1 MGVPNPVD
9 MMDHI
14 DCSAIYIDPRIQSER
29 WVFQGAPDTLPGP
42 LISSD
47 EPESLRSDIQAL
59 LDICRRIYLCQA
71 GASLVSKLAELSDT
85 AANSCTPIFAFFDI
99 DLNTEDAPSLS
110 RRSTNR
116 GSWQDPPSPSPV
128 HRGFTFL
135 SQNDG
140 SSDLRLLSGL
150 SADIKVQDAPNLVIP
165 VAILRAPPREL
176 TSAAADQRQPP
187 NMPQP
192 LHLSRCL
199 DAGAVDVIPA
209 PLDRVRIQSLVVHA
223 YRVRKS
229 ALKEQSR
236 FLSRRKLR
244 KHSWVGVH
252 DEQPYSYLREAM
264 VSKLMKGICNPED
277 VVEELHDGEFYVSE
291 EREEYVKARL
301 ARWDF
306 AAHEFSD
313 DELVFAAYEM
323 LQHAFSIP
331 ELEEWRLTPG
341 ELRTFLLACRA
352 SYNSFVLYHNF
363 RHAIDVLQSLFSFL
377 LHIGA
382 LPRYRS
388 VGLETDTKCPIT
400 AMLKPFDALTLL
412 IAAIGHDVG
421 HPGVNNFFLVKL
433 NAPLAQL
440 YNDNSV
446 LEAFHCAAFSQI
458 LRRYWPAAFKDKQ
471 LRKLLIS
478 SILATDMGVHQK
490 FMERLGSLQEKYS
503 ENKRTMDG
511 WKPQDIDMYKTLVC
525 GLLIKC
531 ADISNVA
538 RPWEV
543 AEKWTKIL
551 QEEFANQG
559 EMEKEVGMETALFGG
574 PPEIGNVYKLA
585 TGQMGFMSIF
595 ALPLF
600 EGVSDILPAL
610 RFTVENIRSNHTRW
624 HYLADLERR
633 KPFLMADPGPDGLVS
648 PRSRSP
654 ATSFQE
660 PQAPAPTSTPTPT
673 QNGGRNTSIKT
684 LPPGEPPQQRT
695 VDDEPSDYFPRSV
708 RTSVGSE
715 YNENQIS
722 PVVSPDT
729 PGPSMDIT
737 GCSFPPDEPSRK
749 SSSAVPEIT
758 TAPMPP
764 PIPNNHPLLKS
775 QTGGDGGATQAE
787 PTTNSVAYDASVEGG
802 VEKTNGSR
810 NGAYRRH
817 HANTASSG
825 CTSAPTNSQRNS
837 CTPTHSNAM
846 SPISPSTNATSLLS
860 ADSDDQ
866 GYTREIPRSDYADWD
881 NRSPR
886 TGSPKHGPVGDRGS
900 ENTLHSGD
908 SHVFHDGLDKNHMP
922 PAVRNGTGSSTHSIT
937 TGSSKNDG
945 HSPHWDDPLEPDQG
959 QRKLPKRRSRL
970 RLAFWKRKSHHNNHH
985 EVHGETR

>member
-29 WVFQGAPDTLPGP
+29 WVFQGASDTPSGP
-42 LISSD
+42 LLSSD

-59 LDICRRIYLCQA
+59 LDVCRRIYLCQA

-99 DLNTEDAPSLS
+99 DLNTEDTPSLS
-110 RRSTNR
+110 RRSTSR
-116 GSWQDPPSPSPV
+116 GSWQEPPSPSPL

-165 VAILRAPPREL
+165 VAILRAPSREP
-176 TSAAADQRQPP
+176 TSAAFDQRQIP
-187 NMPQP
+187 NIPQP
-192 LHLSRCL
+192 QHLSRCL

-209 PLDRVRIQSLVVHA
+209 PLDRARIQSLVVHA

-291 EREEYVKARL
+291 EREEHVRERL

-331 ELEEWRLTPG
+331 ELEEWRLTSG

-388 VGLETDTKCPIT
+388 VGLEVDTKCPIT

-503 ENKRTMDG
+503 ENKRTTDG

-600 EGVSDILPAL
+600 EGVSDILPGL
-610 RFTVENIRSNHTRW
+610 RFTVEHIRSNHTRW

-633 KPFLMADPGPDGLVS
+633 KPFLMADAGPDGLVS

-660 PQAPAPTSTPTPT
+660 SQPTPPTSTPTPT
-673 QNGGRNTSIKT
+673 QNGMRNTSIKT
-684 LPPGEPPQQRT
+684 FPPKEPSQQRK
-695 VDDEPSDYFPRSV
+695 DGDEPDDYFARSA

-749 SSSAVPEIT
+749 SSSAVPDIT
-758 TAPMPP
+758 TMPVPPPMP
-764 PIPNNHPLLKS
+764 NNNGSLEAH
-775 QTGGDGGATQAE
+775 TGSDATVHAE
-787 PTTNSVAYDASVEGG
+787 PTTNTVSYDASVEGG
-802 VEKTNGSR
+802 EKTNGSR
-810 NGAYRRH
+810 NGTYRRH

-837 CTPTHSNAM
+837 CTRTHSNAM

-860 ADSDDQ
+860 ADSDEQ

-881 NRSPR
+881 SRSPR

-908 SHVFHDGLDKNHMP
+908 SHVFHDGLDKSHMP
-922 PAVRNGTGSSTHSIT
+922 PTVRKGTGSSTQSIT

-945 HSPHWDDPLEPDQG
+945 HSPHWDDLPGPDQG

-970 RLAFWKRKSHHNNHH
+970 RLAFWKRKSYHHNHN

>member
-1 MGVPNPVD
+1 MGVPDPVD

-14 DCSAIYIDPRIQSER
+14 DCSAVFIDPRVQSER
-29 WVFQGAPDTLPGP
+29 WVYQGSPPES

-47 EPESLRSDIQAL
+47 EPETLRSDIEVL
-59 LDICRRIYLCQA
+59 LTICRRMYLCEA
-71 GASLVSKLAELSDT
+71 GASLVTKLAELSES
-85 AANSCTPIFAFFDI
+85 AGSNCTPIFAFLDI
-99 DLNTEDAPSLS
+99 DLNTDEAPIA
-110 RRSTNR
+110 RRSTSR
-116 GSWQDPPSPSPV
+116 GSWQEPPSPAPLR
-128 HRGFTFL
+128 RGFTFS

-140 SSDLRLLSGL
+140 SSDLKLLSGL
-150 SADIKVQDAPNLVIP
+150 STDIQVHELPNLVIP
-165 VAILRAPPREL
+165 VAILRPPTKEP
-176 TSAAADQRQPP
+176 TSEPVDQTKPFTP
-187 NMPQP
+187 HP
-192 LHLSRCL
+192 LQISRCL
-199 DAGAVDVIPA
+199 DAGAVDVVPG
-209 PLDRVRIQSLVVHA
+209 PVDRVRIQGLVVHA
-223 YRVRKS
+223 FRIRKT

-277 VVEELHDGEFYVSE
+277 IVEELHDGEYHVSS
-291 EREEYVKARL
+291 EREEYVQKRL
-301 ARWDF
+301 AQWNF
-306 AAHEFSD
+306 TAHEFTD
-313 DELVFAAYEM
+313 DELVYAAFAM

-363 RHAIDVLQSLFSFL
+363 RHAIDVLQSVFCFL

-382 LPRYRS
+382 LPPYGQIGSNADRN
-388 VGLETDTKCPIT
+388 CPI
-400 AMLKPFDALTLL
+400 AGMLKPFDSLTLL

-458 LRRYWPAAFKDKQ
+458 LRRHWPAAFKDKQ

-490 FMERLGSLQEKYS
+490 FMERLGSLQEKFS
-503 ENKRTMDG
+503 ENNRTTDG

-574 PPEIGNVYKLA
+574 PPELGNVYKLA

-600 EGVSDILPAL
+600 EGVSDILSGL
-610 RFTVENIRSNHTRW
+610 RFTVDHIRSNHTRW
-624 HYLADLERR
+624 HYLADLERG
-633 KPFLMADPGPDGLVS
+633 KPLLMVDASPDGHVS

-654 ATSFQE
+654 ATNSRNYLT
-660 PQAPAPTSTPTPT
+660 PQAKGTPPSPGSTRQKSTQTFPA
-673 QNGGRNTSIKT
+673 K
-684 LPPGEPPQQRT
+684 EPAQQRKEE
-695 VDDEPSDYFPRSV
+695 DEDYFGPKRSA
-708 RTSVGSE
+708 RTSVGSD

-729 PGPSMDIT
+729 PGPAVDIT
-737 GCSFPPDEPSRK
+737 GDSYPIESDDPDTPEEPSRK
-749 SSSAVPEIT
+749 SSCAVPELGPVDVT
-758 TAPMPP
+758 EPMPTKTS
-764 PIPNNHPLLKS
+764 IGS
-775 QTGGDGGATQAE
+775 VAQE
-787 PTTNSVAYDASVEGG
+787 PTSAVSYESPVESADRA
-802 VEKTNGSR
+802 NGSR
-810 NGAYRRH
+810 GAYRH
-817 HANTASSG
+817 HANTMSSA
-825 CTSAPTNSQRNS
+825 CTSAPSNSQRNS
-837 CTPTHSNAM
+837 CTRTHSISTHSNAM
-846 SPISPSTNATSLLS
+846 TPISPSTNATSVLS
-860 ADSDDQ
+860 ADSDEHPYSRD
-866 GYTREIPRSDYADWD
+866 IPRSDYADWD
-881 NRSPR
+881 SRSPR
-886 TGSPKHGPVGDRGS
+886 AGSPKPSTRPGTGTGTEDHP
-900 ENTLHSGD
+900 L
-908 SHVFHDGLDKNHMP
+908 FHDESGNSHHIPLGNESGTGT
-922 PAVRNGTGSSTHSIT
+922 ATGSSTQSVN
-937 TGSSKNDG
+937 TGSTG
-945 HSPHWDDPLEPDQG
+945 PSPQWDELSPDQHQP

-970 RLAFWKRKSHHNNHH
+970 RLAFWRKKNYHSNQNQH
-985 EVHGETR
+985 EVTGESR

>member
-1 MGVPNPVD
+1 MGVPDPVD

-14 DCSAIYIDPRIQSER
+14 DCSAIYIDPRIRSER
-29 WVFQGAPDTLPGP
+29 WVYQGAPADS

-47 EPESLRSDIQAL
+47 EPESLRSDIEVL
-59 LDICRRIYLCQA
+59 LDVARRMYLCQA
-71 GASLVSKLAELSDT
+71 GASLVTKLAELSES
-85 AANSCTPIFAFFDI
+85 AGNNCTPIFAFLDI
-99 DLNTEDAPSLS
+99 DLHNEDAPPLV
-110 RRSTNR
+110 RRSTSR
-116 GSWQDPPSPSPV
+116 SSWNGPPSPAAL
-128 HRGFTFL
+128 HRGFTFT

-150 SADIKVQDAPNLVIP
+150 STDIQVHDGPNLVIP
-165 VAILRAPPREL
+165 VAILRPPPREP
-176 TSAAADQRQPP
+176 TSAVAEQQQSY
-187 NMPQP
+187 MPHPQ
-192 LHLSRCL
+192 HISRCL
-199 DAGAVDVIPA
+199 DAGAVDVILGPV
-209 PLDRVRIQSLVVHA
+209 DKVRIQGLVVHA
-223 YRVRKS
+223 YRTRKT
-229 ALKEQSR
+229 ALREQSR

-277 VVEELHDGEFYVSE
+277 VVEELHDGDYHVDQ
-291 EREEYVKARL
+291 EREEYVRQRMAQ
-301 ARWDF
+301 WNF
-306 AAHEFSD
+306 TAHEFND
-313 DELVFAAYEM
+313 DELVYAAHAM
-323 LQHAFSIP
+323 LEHAFTIP

-363 RHAIDVLQSLFSFL
+363 RHAIDVLQSVFCFL

-382 LPRYRS
+382 LPPYGQIG
-388 VGLETDTKCPIT
+388 VNADTSCPI
-400 AMLKPFDALTLL
+400 ASMLKPFDSLTLL
-412 IAAIGHDVG
+412 ISAIGHDVG

-503 ENKRTMDG
+503 ENNRTTDG

-574 PPEIGNVYKLA
+574 PPELGNVYKLA

-600 EGVSDILPAL
+600 EGVSDILEGM
-610 RFTVENIRSNHTRW
+610 RFTVDHIRSNHTRW

-633 KPFLMADPGPDGLVS
+633 KPLLMVDASPDGHVS
-648 PRSRSP
+648 PRSHSP
-654 ATSFQE
+654 AAPSRD
-660 PQAPAPTSTPTPT
+660 PQATPTPQVGT
-673 QNGGRNTSIKT
+673 PPTSVPNGRNKSAQTFPAK
-684 LPPGEPPQQRT
+684 
-695 VDDEPSDYFPRSV
+695 EPSQDRKHEEERDYFAPRTSA
-708 RTSVGSE
+708 RTSVGSA

-737 GCSFPPDEPSRK
+737 GDSFPVEDEPESSRK
-749 SSSAVPEIT
+749 SSCAVPDLGPGPIT
-758 TAPMPP
+758 EPMPSKP
-764 PIPNNHPLLKS
+764 PS
-775 QTGGDGGATQAE
+775 GDAQQE
-787 PTTNSVAYDASVEGG
+787 PGSAISYDSTASA
-802 VEKTNGSR
+802 NGMT
-810 NGAYRRH
+810 GAYYRH

-837 CTPTHSNAM
+837 CTRTHSVSTHSNAM
-846 SPISPSTNATSLLS
+846 TPISPSTNATSVLS
-860 ADSDDQ
+860 ADSDEQPFSPRDN
-866 GYTREIPRSDYADWD
+866 IPRSDYADWD

-886 TGSPKHGPVGDRGS
+886 AGSPKHGTGDEGS
-900 ENTLHSGD
+900 ENTLGSNHSQL
-908 SHVFHDGLDKNHMP
+908 FDGSDKNHMSM
-922 PAVRNGTGSSTHSIT
+922 RNGTGSSTQSVN
-937 TGSSKNDG
+937 TGSSTG
-945 HSPHWDDPLEPDQG
+945 QSPHWDELAGEEQPRRRLG
-959 QRKLPKRRSRL
+959 KRRSRL
-970 RLAFWKRKSHHNNHH
+970 RLAFWRRPKNYHSNNHH
-985 EVHGETR
+985 EVPGESR

>member
-1 MGVPNPVD
+1 MGASETVD
-9 MMDHI
+9 MMDHV
-14 DCSAIYIDPRIQSER
+14 DCSAIYIDPRVQSER
-29 WVFQGAPDTLPGP
+29 WVHQGAPSGSLTLP
-42 LISSD
+42 D
-47 EPESLRSDIQAL
+47 EPESLR
-59 LDICRRIYLCQA
+59 LDIEVCLDVCRRMYLCQA
-71 GASLVSKLAELSDT
+71 GASLVTKLAELSEN
-85 AANSCTPIFAFFDI
+85 AGNSCTPIFAFFDI
-99 DLNTEDAPSLS
+99 DLQSEDAPSLT
-110 RRSTNR
+110 RRSTSR
-116 GSWQDPPSPSPV
+116 ASSLGPPSPAPLR
-128 HRGFTFL
+128 RGFTFS
-135 SQNDG
+135 SQSEG
-140 SSDLRLLSGL
+140 SSDLRLLLGL
-150 SADIKVQDAPNLVIP
+150 STDIHAQDAPNLVIP
-165 VAILRAPPREL
+165 VAVLRPPQRDP
-176 TSAAADQRQPP
+176 TSAADQQRQTTYIPP
-187 NMPQP
+187 PI
-192 LHLSRCL
+192 HISRCL
-199 DAGAVDVIPA
+199 DAGAVDVMPG
-209 PLDRVRIQSLVVHA
+209 PLDKVRIQSLVVHA
-223 YRVRKS
+223 FRIRKT

-277 VVEELHDGEFYVSE
+277 VVEELHDGEYYVDD
-291 EREEYVKARL
+291 EREEYVRQRL
-301 ARWDF
+301 GQWDF
-306 AAHEFSD
+306 TAHEFSD
-313 DELVFAAYEM
+313 DELVFAAYEA
-323 LQHAFSIP
+323 LQHAFTIP

-363 RHAIDVLQSLFSFL
+363 RHAIDVLQSVFCFL

-382 LPRYRS
+382 LPNYRS
-388 VGLETDTKCPIT
+388 IGLQTEQNGPLACLI
-400 AMLKPFDALTLL
+400 KPFDALTLL
-412 IAAIGHDVG
+412 ISAIGHDVG

-490 FMERLGSLQEKYS
+490 FMERLGSLQEKYV
-503 ENKRTMDG
+503 ENDRTVDG
-511 WKPQDIDMYKTLVC
+511 WKPQDIDLYKTLIC

-600 EGVSDILPAL
+600 EGVSDILPGL
-610 RFTVENIRSNHTRW
+610 RFTVETIKKNHTRW
-624 HYLADLERR
+624 HYLADLE
-633 KPFLMADPGPDGLVS
+633 KGKSFLMVEAGKDGLVS

-654 ATSFQE
+654 ATSVYDS
-660 PQAPAPTSTPTPT
+660 QATPTAPTSGGEDRSTST
-673 QNGGRNTSIKT
+673 QTF
-684 LPPGEPPQQRT
+684 PAAEPGQQQQKL
-695 VDDEPSDYFPRSV
+695 EEGDYFGRSA
-708 RTSVGSE
+708 RTSVGSA

-722 PVVSPDT
+722 SVVSPDT
-729 PGPSMDIT
+729 PGPTMDIT
-737 GCSFPPDEPSRK
+737 GDSFPIEEPSRK
-749 SSSAVPEIT
+749 SSCAVPDVGSMSVSEPEPEPVPSTTGLPQVPTSELRQSSSIT
-758 TAPMPP
+758 YDG
-764 PIPNNHPLLKS
+764 S
-775 QTGGDGGATQAE
+775 VDGDRA
-787 PTTNSVAYDASVEGG
+787 
-802 VEKTNGSR
+802 NGSR
-810 NGAYRRH
+810 NGTYNRH
-817 HANTASSG
+817 HANTASSA

-837 CTPTHSNAM
+837 CTRTHSIGTHSNAM
-846 SPISPSTNATSLLS
+846 TPISPSTNATSVIS
-860 ADSDDQ
+860 ADSDEPIYSRDN
-866 GYTREIPRSDYADWD
+866 IPRSDYADW
-881 NRSPR
+881 NHRSPR
-886 TGSPKHGPVGDRGS
+886 TGSPKRGGNRGS

-908 SHVFHDGLDKNHMP
+908 SNGFHDGSDRSHG
-922 PAVRNGTGSSTHSIT
+922 VRNGTGSSTKSFN
-937 TGSSKNDG
+937 TGSSTGN
-945 HSPHWDDPLEPDQG
+945 SPHWDELAAQEQGPGQG

-970 RLAFWKRKSHHNNHH
+970 RLAFWKRKTYHSNNH
-985 EVHGETR
+985 EVSGESR